1 MGKILCV
8 CICMSVQDSRF
19 SSRCL
24 IAPDLWRAWWKVLL
38 IMANKVNKG
47 FTPESKGVEL
57 KSTAVSVPQYSHE
70 EKTQV
75 RRDSNNHL
83 LKLASILIVI
93 LVIAIV
99 VIGVYYAKEV
109 RDNDDDETE
118 RDKITLRSTSAPTLP
133 TCLNDKCVRSAAG
146 KITAT
151 K

>member
-1 MGKILCV
+1 
-8 CICMSVQDSRF
+8 
-19 SSRCL
+19 
-24 IAPDLWRAWWKVLL
+24 
-38 IMANKVNKG
+38 MANKVNKG

-118 RDKITLRSTSAPTLP
+118 RDKITLRSTSAPTLRSTSAP
-133 TCLNDKCVRSAAG
+133 TLPICLNDKCVRSAAG